1 MAHMGACPAT
11 TRLARRFT
19 PQDSAGKVPVMNQIS
34 VLASLEFTAQEQ
46 EFICGLLEGYL
57 EDPTHAVSDE
67 PIVDDIVTKL
77 DMMRCSGY
85 ADLDEEDTAA

>member
-1 MAHMGACPAT
+1 MVAFPAT

-19 PQDSAGKVPVMNQIS
+19 PQDSAGKVRVMNQIS
-34 VLASLEFTAQEQ
+34 VLGSIEFTAPEQ
-46 EFICGLLEGYL
+46 EFICGLLESYL

-77 DMMRCSGY
+77 DVMRCGGY

>member
-1 MAHMGACPAT
+1 MGAFPAT

-46 EFICGLLEGYL
+46 EFICGLLESYL
-57 EDPTHAVSDE
+57 EDPTHAASDE

-85 ADLDEEDTAA
+85 ADLDEEDTFA